1 MCFPGVD
8 IVASLGGAALQ
19 GMGAIADAGYQVAAA
34 KHQGRQAELAAQRR
48 TRELEGAGAQ
58 QLGALR
64 ASLAGSGNL
73 SALEFL
79 SDRASAL
86 GQEIAWAKYG
96 GDLAQAEARAAAAR
110 ARQLGLRTVAGTALG
125 AGTQLLSGL
134 NGGMGAGKVA
144 SNNLKVMGSAYG
156 RLERYGR
163 LVAGA
168 AGKVGGGL

>member
-19 GMGAIADAGYQVAAA
+19 GMGAIADARYQAAAA

-48 TRELEGAGAQ
+48 AQELEGAGAQ

-79 SDRASAL
+79 SDRATLL
-86 GQEIAWAKYG
+86 GQEIAWAKHG
-96 GDLAQAEARAAAAR
+96 GDLAKAEARAAAAR
-110 ARQLGLRTVAGTALG
+110 ARQLGLRAVAGTALG
-125 AGTQLLSGL
+125 AGTQLLAGFNVEPSL
-134 NGGMGAGKVA
+134 EQRYPVIGKVRSFA
-144 SNNLKVMGSAYG
+144 PSALRHYG
-156 RLERYGR
+156 L
-163 LVAGA
+163 
-168 AGKVGGGL
+168 